1 MLKDLIRK
9 NRSYRRFCESEPIT
23 CRQLT
28 EWVELAR
35 FSASGRNAQSLKYIL
50 ISDPGW
56 CQQVFPLLSWAGY
69 LKNWPGPE
77 AGERPAA
84 YIVMLND
91 RNISTNY
98 YCDDG
103 IAAQSILLGAVEDGY
118 GGCIIA
124 AVQRPKLKELLQ
136 LDEHLDIIQVLALG
150 KPKETVVLEDIQD
163 NDHHYWRDANQV
175 HHVPKRKL
183 DELILHQYE

>member
-23 CRQLT
+23 CQQLT

-50 ISDPGW
+50 ISDPEW

-91 RNISTNY
+91 QNISTNY

-103 IAAQSILLGAVEDGY
+103 IAAQSILLGAVEAGY

-150 KPKETVVLEDIQD
+150 KPKETVVLEDMQD

>member
-1 MLKDLIRK
+1 MYAI
-9 NRSYRRFCESEPIT
+9 RSYH
-23 CRQLT
+23 
-28 EWVELAR
+28 
-35 FSASGRNAQSLKYIL
+35 
-50 ISDPGW
+50 GW

-69 LKNWPGPE
+69 LKNWPGPG